1 MEDLNPAKKQIEKEI
16 REAYIFLR
24 KKNNIIPSE
33 TLEFMKDAAIE
44 KLWGDGKINSSN
56 NLAIKQVPVKEL
68 LQRLN
73 DGINKTPTGDLRNL
87 LCDVNIALTILDTT
101 T

>member
-1 MEDLNPAKKQIEKEI
+1 MENLNQAKKQIEKEI
-16 REAYIFLR
+16 REAYVFLR
-24 KKNNIIPSE
+24 KENNTIPSE
-33 TLEFMKDAAIE
+33 TLEFMKDSAIE
-44 KLWGDGKINSSN
+44 KLWGDSKIDSYN
-56 NLAIKQVPVKEL
+56 NLSIKQIPVKEL

-73 DGINKTPTGDLRNL
+73 DGINKTPTGELRNL

>member
-1 MEDLNPAKKQIEKEI
+1 MEDFTPAKKQIEKEI

-24 KKNNIIPSE
+24 EKNHTVPSE

-44 KLWGDGKINSSN
+44 KLWGDGKINSSD
-56 NLAIKQVPVKEL
+56 NLAIKQIPVKEL
-68 LQRLN
+68 IQRLN

-87 LCDVNIALTILDTT
+87 LCDVNIALTFLDTT

>member
-1 MEDLNPAKKQIEKEI
+1 MENLNQAKKQIEKEI
-16 REAYIFLR
+16 REAYVFLR
-24 KKNNIIPSE
+24 KENNTIPSE
-33 TLEFMKDAAIE
+33 TLEFMKDSAIE
-44 KLWGDGKINSSN
+44 KLWGDGKIDSLN
-56 NLAIKQVPVKEL
+56 NLAIKQVPIKEL

-73 DGINKTPTGDLRNL
+73 DGINKTPTGELRNL